1 MKTKLY
7 PKSPVRVVISGPSGC
22 GKTCLLTK
30 LITEII
36 NDYTEIY
43 IYSPSIY
50 QETYSKL
57 IECFEQKI
65 PPKSIPKVLKN
76 NKSIDDIISDEKFEP
91 SDIEISVY
99 ENIDELKHPQDYQ
112 SESTVIILDDLNEN
126 EMKDERVQALF
137 KRSRHN
143 NISVFIISQDYYELP
158 KRTIRA
164 NSNVFHLLKPNNIRD
179 VQNLFQDK
187 ASMDMII
194 DEFKLLCNIC
204 WQTKFQPL
212 TIDMSKDKEVG
223 KYKLGLD
230 SILVPKSDPF

>member
-1 MKTKLY
+1 MKIKLY
-7 PKSPVRVVISGPSGC
+7 PKLPVRVVISGPSGC

-36 NDYTEIY
+36 NDYNEIY

-164 NSNVFHLLKPNNIRD
+164 NSNVFHLFKPNNIRD

-212 TIDMSKDKEVG
+212 TIDMSKNKEVG
-223 KYKLGLD
+223 NYKLGLD
-230 SILVPKSDPF
+230 SIFVPKSDPF

>member
-1 MKTKLY
+1 MDKKLY
-7 PKSPVRVVISGPSGC
+7 PKSPVRVVISGPPGC
-22 GKTCLLTK
+22 GKTCLLIK

-36 NDYTEIY
+36 DDYTEIY
-43 IYSPSIY
+43 IYSPSTH
-50 QETYSKL
+50 QETYTKL

-65 PPKSIPKVLKN
+65 PPISISKILKN
-76 NKSIDDIISDEKFEP
+76 KKTIEDCLSDEL
-91 SDIEISVY
+91 SNIEIFVH
-99 ENIDELKHPQDYQ
+99 ENIDELKFPQDYQ
-112 SESTVIILDDLNEN
+112 GESTVIILDDLNEN

-143 NISVFIISQDYYELP
+143 NISVFFISQDYYELP

-164 NSNVFHLLKPNNIRD
+164 NSNVFRLFKPNNIRD

-194 DEFKLLCNIC
+194 DEFKILCNIC

-230 SILVPKSDPF
+230 SIFVPKSDPF

>member
-1 MKTKLY
+1 MERKLY

-36 NDYTEIY
+36 NEFTEIY
-43 IYSPSIY
+43 IYSPSIH
-50 QETYSKL
+50 QETYQKL

-65 PPKSIPKVLKN
+65 PPKSISKVLKN
-76 NKSIDDIISDEKFEP
+76 KKTIEDCLTDEL

-99 ENIDELKHPQDYQ
+99 ENIDELKYPQDYQ
-112 SESTVIILDDLNEN
+112 SDSTVIILDDLNEN
-126 EMKDERVQALF
+126 EMKDNRVQALF

-164 NSNVFHLLKPNNIRD
+164 NSNIFHLFKPNNYKD

-187 ASMDMII
+187 ASMDMTI
-194 DEFKLLCNIC
+194 DEFKILCSIC
-204 WQTKFQPL
+204 WQNKYNPL
-212 TIDMSKDKEVG
+212 TIDMSKDICEG
-223 KYKLGLD
+223 KYRKN
-230 SILVPKSDPF
+230 LVEIYDPISDPF

>member
-65 PPKSIPKVLKN
+65 PPKSISKVLKN
-76 NKSIDDIISDEKFEP
+76 NKSTDDIISDEKFEP

-164 NSNVFHLLKPNNIRD
+164 NSNVFHLFKPNNIRD

-223 KYKLGLD
+223 KYELGLD
-230 SILVPKSDPF
+230 SIFVPKSDPF

>member
-1 MKTKLY
+1 MIIMK
-7 PKSPVRVVISGPSGC
+7 
-22 GKTCLLTK
+22 
-30 LITEII
+30 
-36 NDYTEIY
+36 Y
-43 IYSPSIY
+43 IFIHH
-50 QETYSKL
+50 QFIKKHQKL

-65 PPKSIPKVLKN
+65 PPKSISKILKN
-76 NKSIDDIISDEKFEP
+76 KKTIEDCLNDNLSN
-91 SDIEISVY
+91 IEISIY
-99 ENIDELKHPQDYQ
+99 ENIDELKFPQDYQ
-112 SESTVIILDDLNEN
+112 GESTVIILDDLNEN

-137 KRSRHN
+137 KRSR

-164 NSNVFHLLKPNNIRD
+164 NSNVFHLFKPNNIRD

-230 SILVPKSDPF
+230 SIFVPKSDPF

>member
-1 MKTKLY
+1 MKMKLY

-22 GKTCLLTK
+22 GKTCLLIK

-36 NDYTEIY
+36 DDYTEIY
-43 IYSPSIY
+43 IYSPSIH
-50 QETYSKL
+50 QETYTKL

-65 PPKSIPKVLKN
+65 PPISISKILKN
-76 NKSIDDIISDEKFEP
+76 KKTIEDCLSDEL
-91 SDIEISVY
+91 SNIEIFVH
-99 ENIDELKHPQDYQ
+99 ENIDELKFPQDYQ
-112 SESTVIILDDLNEN
+112 GESTVIILDDLNEN
-126 EMKDERVQALF
+126 EMKDERAQALF
-137 KRSRHN
+137 KRSRHK
-143 NISVFIISQDYYELP
+143 NISIFIITQDYYELP
-158 KRTIRA
+158 RRTIRA
-164 NSNVFHLLKPNNIRD
+164 NSNAFHLFKPNNIRD

-230 SILVPKSDPF
+230 SIFVPKSDPF

>member
-1 MKTKLY
+1 MHRTLY

-22 GKTCLLTK
+22 GKTCLLIK

-36 NDYTEIY
+36 DDYTEIY
-43 IYSPSIY
+43 IYSPSIH
-50 QETYSKL
+50 QETYTKL

-65 PPKSIPKVLKN
+65 PPISISKILKN
-76 NKSIDDIISDEKFEP
+76 KKTIEDCLSDEL
-91 SDIEISVY
+91 SNIEIFVH
-99 ENIDELKHPQDYQ
+99 ENIHELKFPQDYQ
-112 SESTVIILDDLNEN
+112 GESTVIILDDLNEN

-164 NSNVFHLLKPNNIRD
+164 NSNVFHLFKPNNIRD
-179 VQNLFQDK
+179 VQNLFQVK

-230 SILVPKSDPF
+230 SIFVPKSDPF